1 MPKTLTRLGNSLGLI
16 FERPLL
22 ELQGIKAD
30 TRLTIRPFGR
40 GYLVLPEAEGDRWTG
55 YREPLELDPEEVA
68 NLVRIL
74 QSPLGDAEVAAA
86 RERLRREPAL

>member
-1 MPKTLTRLGNSLGLI
+1 MSKTLTRLGNSLGLI
-16 FERPLL
+16 IERPLL

-30 TRLTIRPFGR
+30 TRLVIRPFGP

-55 YREPLELDPEEVA
+55 YREPMELDPEEVA
-68 NLVRIL
+68 NLVRML

-86 RERLRREPAL
+86 REKIGREPSL